1 MDFISTN
8 PESLLRVEMNESLR
22 FCNQWTCNILREIL
36 ERFWFKDQKI
46 LIHGSGKDAS
56 LSYIVYT

>member
-8 PESLLRVEMNESLR
+8 PERPLRMEMNESQW
-22 FCNQWTCNILREIL
+22 FCNQRTCNILREIL

-46 LIHGSGKDAS
+46 LIHGSRKVAS